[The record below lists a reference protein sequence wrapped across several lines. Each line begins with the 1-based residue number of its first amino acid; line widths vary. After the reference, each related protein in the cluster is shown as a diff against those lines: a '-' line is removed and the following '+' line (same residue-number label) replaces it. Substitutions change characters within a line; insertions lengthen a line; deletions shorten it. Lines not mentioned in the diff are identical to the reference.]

1 MKLAD
6 GLNQAPFIEKMK
18 DYLRE
23 EGYDVLPDSFYPD
36 ICPLDIFQAM
46 IQTCLINENEL
57 SKLKDM
63 MEFCSRNDLM
73 KCIDE
78 FINKR
83 GGFKKGK
90 CSVSNLATSDVWNLV
105 YS

>member
-6 GLNQAPFIEKMK
+6 GLNQASFIEKMK

-23 EGYDVLPDSFYPD
+23 KDYDVLPDSFYPD
-36 ICPLDIFQAM
+36 ICPLDVFQAM
-46 IQTCLINENEL
+46 IQTCLISESDL

-63 MEFCSRNDLM
+63 MAFCLRNDLI

-83 GGFKKGK
+83 GAYKKGK
-90 CSVSNLATSDVWNLV
+90 LRKRLFT
-105 YS
+105 